1 MVPDFLVAVP
11 FFIYVI
17 YNLRIYNVLFIYNCA
32 IVLFVTTTLNVFF
45 YNDLMMENV
54 KHLSSQIVR
63 DSSALSLCRDD
74 SNAVFVFVFVLVY
87 FAIFEV
93 AKSGLF
99 FNPIIYFYQNYTF
112 FSVLCLLGSI
122 RAYAEQYT
130 RICRAVYA
138 RMPRGRQ

>member
-1 MVPDFLVAVP
+1 MVPDFLVAVA

-17 YNLRIYNVLFIYNCA
+17 YNLRIYNVLFMYNWA
-32 IVLFVTTTLNVFF
+32 IVLFMTTTLNVFF
-45 YNDLMMENV
+45 YNDLIMENV
-54 KHLSSQIVR
+54 KHLSSQILR

-87 FAIFEV
+87 FAISEV

-112 FSVLCLLGSI
+112 FSDYCLLGSI
-122 RAYAEQYT
+122 RAYAEQCT
-130 RICRAVYA
+130 RICRVVYA
-138 RMPRGRQ
+138 RMPRCRQ